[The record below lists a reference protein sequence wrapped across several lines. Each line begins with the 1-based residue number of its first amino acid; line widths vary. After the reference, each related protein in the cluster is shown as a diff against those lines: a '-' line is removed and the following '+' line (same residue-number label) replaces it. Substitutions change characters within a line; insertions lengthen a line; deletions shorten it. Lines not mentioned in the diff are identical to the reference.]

1 MNQILDKVKEY
12 PLAAISL
19 VLFVA
24 LAIMLVLRGG
34 VVDELTM
41 QETELMARIQAI
53 DTNVKNSNNLEQD
66 LQILQRDSDLIRQR
80 LFKRDQRAVN
90 IDFFYSF
97 EDQLDVVIS
106 EVSQLSVEDPAL
118 AKGGPNALKQY
129 STIAYNIKVAGTFQE
144 ILELLHAIH
153 QADAFIRVADF
164 QVRVGTNQERK
175 AEHLSAQLR
184 VIVLAEKS

>member
-1 MNQILDKVKEY
+1 MNQILDKAKEY

-66 LQILQRDSDLIRQR
+66 LQILQRDSDSIRQR

-106 EVSQLSVEDPAL
+106 EVSQLNVEDPAL

-164 QVRVGTNQERK
+164 QVRVGPDQERK

>member
-164 QVRVGTNQERK
+164 QVRVGTDQERK

>member
-1 MNQILDKVKEY
+1 
-12 PLAAISL
+12 
-19 VLFVA
+19 
-24 LAIMLVLRGG
+24 MLVLRGG